1 MINFICL
8 GLFLNPLF
16 NILCLKN
23 LCFLIQETVALPA
36 TKKQSKGFQAS
47 EKVKHLFSVFINLK
61 CFNTLLT
68 FL

>member
-1 MINFICL
+1 MIVILWWFICL

-47 EKVKHLFSVFINLK
+47 EKVKHLFSVFIN
-61 CFNTLLT
+61 
-68 FL
+68 